1 MFPYGSVGSI
11 PTFGISTTTT
21 ANAHLGPASP
31 TPLASRGRYNC
42 AEGMT
47 QQRLSTL
54 LLIALAILL
63 GTIALDALLPVMR
76 LPAVP
81 LPDLLQNYVTVFLGI
96 FIEAAPFLLLGSL
109 ASGLIAE
116 FVTADDI
123 ARLFPRNKIAG
134 AVAGAL
140 LGMIFPVCE
149 CGVVPVVR
157 RLYQKGFPVSAGIA
171 FLLGAPVLNP
181 IVIASTYAAFGF
193 GPIFWGRIAFTLL
206 IATGIGLVFSAQ
218 SNIARVIAPRTLA
231 PVMGGMDDEAAQ
243 RGNLLGDSAPFVPWQ
258 SSRSITLRLQNAFS
272 VATDEFFDMGR
283 FLVVGTLLAATLQTF
298 IPQQALIGIGR
309 DSVTSVIALQLLAFV
324 LSVCSTVDAFLALS
338 FVNTFTVGSV
348 IAFLVFGPMVDIKST
363 TLYLNVFRPRVVW
376 YVIALCFLSALL
388 IGVFINLN
396 VAW

>member
-1 MFPYGSVGSI
+1 
-11 PTFGISTTTT
+11 
-21 ANAHLGPASP
+21 
-31 TPLASRGRYNC
+31 
-42 AEGMT
+42 MT
-47 QQRLSTL
+47 QPRLSAF

-63 GTIALDALLPVMR
+63 GTIALDVLLPATR
-76 LPAVP
+76 LPTVP

-134 AVAGAL
+134 AAAGAL

-157 RLYQKGFPVSAGIA
+157 RLYQKGFPISAGIA
-171 FLLGAPVLNP
+171 FLLGAPVINP
-181 IVIASTYAAFGF
+181 IVIASTYAAFGL
-193 GPIFWGRIAFTLL
+193 GPIFWGRITFTLL
-206 IATGIGLVFSAQ
+206 VATGVSLVFSVQ
-218 SNIARVIAPRTLA
+218 PNLARVIAPRTLA
-231 PVMGGMDDEAAQ
+231 PVMGGMGEMGEMDEW
-243 RGNLLGDSAPFVPWQ
+243 R
-258 SSRSITLRLQNAFS
+258 SSLHNGSSLIPGQPTGSISRRLQNAFS

-283 FLVVGTLLAATLQTF
+283 FLIVGTLIAATLQTF

-309 DSVTSVIALQLLAFV
+309 GSVTSVIALQLLAFV

-338 FVNTFTVGSV
+338 FVNAFTVGAI

-363 TLYLNVFRPRVVW
+363 MLYLNVFRPRVVF
-376 YVIALCFLSALL
+376 YIVTLCFLSALL

>member
-1 MFPYGSVGSI
+1 
-11 PTFGISTTTT
+11 
-21 ANAHLGPASP
+21 
-31 TPLASRGRYNC
+31 
-42 AEGMT
+42 MT
-47 QQRLSTL
+47 RRRLSTF
-54 LLIALAILL
+54 LLIALALLL
-63 GTIALDALLPVMR
+63 GTIALDALLPAVR
-76 LPAVP
+76 LPAVL

-123 ARLFPRNKIAG
+123 ARFFPRNKFAG

-157 RLYQKGFPVSAGIA
+157 RLYQKGFPISAGIA

-206 IATGIGLVFSAQ
+206 IATGVGLVFSVQ
-218 SNIARVIAPRTLA
+218 SNLARVIAPRTLA
-231 PVMGGMDDEAAQ
+231 PVMGGMDDWQ
-243 RGNLLGDSAPFVPWQ
+243 MPHHSSPAPGSPFA
-258 SSRSITLRLQNAFS
+258 SRQPSGSLTLRLQNAFTI
-272 VATDEFFDMGR
+272 ATDEFFDMGR
-283 FLVVGTLLAATLQTF
+283 FLIVGTLIATTLQTF
-298 IPQQALIGIGR
+298 VSQQALIGIGR
-309 DSVTSVIALQLLAFV
+309 GPVTSVIALQLLAFV

-338 FVNTFTVGSV
+338 FVNTFTVGSI

-363 TLYLNVFRPRVVW
+363 TLYLNVFRPRVVF
-376 YVIALCFLSALL
+376 YIIALCFLSALL
-388 IGVFINLN
+388 VGVFINLN